1 MTQCQA
7 QGMGGLSIFRV
18 RLGEAQNASLNK
30 VEEIWG
36 WEVGDMFP
44 EAQRRERDL
53 VRGKYLGDYGIQ
65 DSSEDT

>member
-44 EAQRRERDL
+44 EA
-53 VRGKYLGDYGIQ
+53 
-65 DSSEDT
+65 